1 LFGNQVN
8 RRDFLRVSG
17 LSVLGCLVPG
27 SVLAKDSTS
36 TVAERCLSFRNV
48 NTGETLKTVFWAH
61 EQYQAEA
68 IAAINVLLRDH
79 RTGEIK
85 PIDKRL
91 LDLLHSVT
99 GKLKTGEPIQV
110 VSGYRSPQTN
120 AMLRKRSRSVAKRS
134 LHMEGQAVDIW
145 IPGTRLSKLRN
156 EAVGLHSGGVGYYP
170 RSNFVHLDVGRVRQ
184 W

>member
-1 LFGNQVN
+1 MFDNQLN
-8 RRDFLRVSG
+8 RRDFLRMSG
-17 LSVLGCLVPG
+17 LCALGSLVPG
-27 SVLAKDSTS
+27 LVLAEETAS
-36 TVAERCLSFRNV
+36 TVAERSLSFRNV

-61 EQYQAEA
+61 EQYQPEA

-85 PIDKRL
+85 PIDRRL
-91 LDLLHSVT
+91 LDLLHTVT
-99 GKLKTGEPIQV
+99 GQLKTGEPIQV

-120 AMLRKRSRSVAKRS
+120 AMLRKRSHSVAKRS

-145 IPGTRLSKLRN
+145 IPGTGLSKLRKA
-156 EAVGLHSGGVGYYP
+156 AVGLHSGGVGYYP